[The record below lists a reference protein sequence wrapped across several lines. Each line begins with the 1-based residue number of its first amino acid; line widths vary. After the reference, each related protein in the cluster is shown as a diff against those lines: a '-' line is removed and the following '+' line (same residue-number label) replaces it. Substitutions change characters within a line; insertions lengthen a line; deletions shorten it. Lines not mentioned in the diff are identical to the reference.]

1 MVVPHPRA
9 GSHALLT
16 RAPLSPGAS
25 PGTSFDLHV
34 LGLPPAFVLS
44 QDQTLKLSLR
54 PVHFSPGGRNHPGV
68 TDYLHGPLF
77 QKKERPVQAS
87 RQRCTETDRF
97 RHPNKDSYPICRDAK
112 NAARASLPLPQCQ
125 TARRQNRRNQLT
137 RRPCAIHPPKQAGR
151 PRFRDAPSG
160 GGGVIRITASPVKP
174 LLSLFCNCGRAATAP
189 RIAPCS

>member
-125 TARRQNRRNQLT
+125 TARRQNRRNVKSDALT
-137 RRPCAIHPPKQAGR
+137 RTGR
-151 PRFRDAPSG
+151 TWPQR
-160 GGGVIRITASPVKP
+160 ASPGKSRKWRLARRRRKGNRSSYTIFKRP
-174 LLSLFCNCGRAATAP
+174 GRQAFCECCRGG
-189 RIAPCS
+189 